1 MPDVGQLVATLL
13 ATIPRQAERD
23 ETVSYSSATFFRHN
37 SPMFDESEG
46 PMPANDSLATF
57 EDLVDSLRCTD
68 EQKVDYV
75 RLKLKCKARYW
86 WKATKT
92 LLTE

>member
-1 MPDVGQLVATLL
+1 
-13 ATIPRQAERD
+13 
-23 ETVSYSSATFFRHN
+23 
-37 SPMFDESEG
+37 MFDGSEE
-46 PMPANDSLATF
+46 PMPADDWLATF

-75 RLKLKCKARYW
+75 RLKLKSKAQYW